1 MQYIKKKNQIEFKIL
16 VSDPYNANIE
26 RRLKNVEEFSKQD
39 ALERKWK
46 NIYEDIKNLRDN
58 FPKYSSWGIRFHKQP
73 LFFRFIMTDEHVY
86 FGFYTEQPSSKSA
99 MYCYSNRSSMYG
111 SLRAFFNTEWENAN
125 DSFSQIIPDRCSFV
139 LDRFEMKP
147 SLVINLTSECNMNCK
162 YCPDGGENLKKC
174 SELCGIEQI
183 KYLLSAYA
191 NYYKANKWTEK
202 KVVRITGGEPL
213 LVENRLIETL
223 KHAKKEEYEKIVLCT
238 NGLLL
243 QKCYENYPEV
253 WESVKKILL
262 LKISLD
268 SLQPKVFHELT
279 RSDSLDIVMDNIKFA
294 RDKGFKIELNFV
306 AKKQNV
312 QEIEAVFDY
321 VQRMKLVGVKVLTV
335 NDFGKRIKPDDVETE
350 LNALIEKLRQKGYE
364 ETGLYVHNNK
374 GIYMKRFIHNGCTL
388 TIVDHMNRKDSVTP
402 RRTYSE
408 ACQNCEFY
416 PDSYEVHEGKNKPC
430 ATGIMSLTMRADGM
444 LSFCRMRENKN
455 LCLRNKNMKEVQEM
469 LQQELQEFKKCYHY
483 ALSEGKNEEV

>member
-1 MQYIKKKNQIEFKIL
+1 
-16 VSDPYNANIE
+16 
-26 RRLKNVEEFSKQD
+26 
-39 ALERKWK
+39 
-46 NIYEDIKNLRDN
+46 
-58 FPKYSSWGIRFHKQP
+58 
-73 LFFRFIMTDEHVY
+73 
-86 FGFYTEQPSSKSA
+86 
-99 MYCYSNRSSMYG
+99 
-111 SLRAFFNTEWENAN
+111 
-125 DSFSQIIPDRCSFV
+125 
-139 LDRFEMKP
+139 
-147 SLVINLTSECNMNCK
+147 
-162 YCPDGGENLKKC
+162 
-174 SELCGIEQI
+174 
-183 KYLLSAYA
+183 
-191 NYYKANKWTEK
+191 
-202 KVVRITGGEPL
+202 
-213 LVENRLIETL
+213 
-223 KHAKKEEYEKIVLCT
+223 
-238 NGLLL
+238 
-243 QKCYENYPEV
+243 
-253 WESVKKILL
+253 
-262 LKISLD
+262 
-268 SLQPKVFHELT
+268 
-279 RSDSLDIVMDNIKFA
+279 MDNIKFA

-402 RRTYSE
+402 RRIYSE